1 MALLLGWLIAW
12 ALLVPFLSG
21 FGTDHPTPAGRV
33 LGALVAVALLL
44 TAGQL
49 CLRGGVTLTPDRLRV
64 NGLRRDTAVRWAEVA
79 AITVEP
85 RLSGR
90 RVVLTDVRG
99 RRIRLAAPRVGLLL
113 WDRGFEV
120 KLELLRRFWRAHR
133 GADWAP
139 TPAPA
144 AGQSPAP
151 REPDRYQGPRAWQ
164 QLLVVAWCSLT
175 GCGLLLWAFVGLLL
189 ASD

>member
-139 TPAPA
+139 PRPRPPGSRRRRA
-144 AGQSPAP
+144 SPTAT
-151 REPDRYQGPRAWQ
+151 RGRARGSSCWSSPG
-164 QLLVVAWCSLT
+164 AR
-175 GCGLLLWAFVGLLL
+175 
-189 ASD
+189 